1 MLMELIHRALAAA
14 NLSPFTGVSGNPNDP
29 KNIRIDFTPEA
40 TAEQKAAARA
50 FLDSLDVTTLRPENL
65 ELFYELFAKDAL
77 TGVFTPEQWATMK
90 MLADVKTD
98 ISFRNQ
104 VLLQVASAGTE
115 PQRVRLA
122 QIAAQ
127 CGIDLPTMG

>member
-65 ELFYELFAKDAL
+65 ELFYELFAKA
-77 TGVFTPEQWATMK
+77 TAMGIFTAEQHGTMK
-90 MLADVKTD
+90 LLADIKQD
-98 ISFRNQ
+98 IAFRNQ
-104 VLLQVASAGTE
+104 ILAQAAAAGTE
-115 PQRVRLA
+115 AQRAKLA
-122 QIAAQ
+122 EIAALS
-127 CGIDLPTMG
+127 GIQLPI